1 MALELEDTAAPAEAA
16 LPGAS
21 GPPGLAETAAPAPVS
36 ASPMAFTATA
46 VGPVR
51 GSQAP
56 RLPGESLAPG
66 RQLAHFRIERMLGAG
81 GMGEVYL
88 ATDLALDRPVAL
100 KVLAQGT
107 ATAARRERLIR
118 EARAQAR
125 IQHPNVCHIYYI
137 GEAEGLLFFAMELVN
152 GRTFSERLAT
162 GPLEPEVALELVR
175 KAALGLREATR
186 CGFTHRDV
194 KPSNLMIDQHGEVK
208 VMDFG
213 LVAGSL
219 DGEEGGRTVEQTSLA
234 GTPLYMAPEQARGDA
249 IDFRADIYALGAT
262 LYHLV
267 AGKPPFHGDSAAEL
281 MQLHADAERPSLART
296 DLSSRA
302 LAPVQALC
310 AKMMAPEPARRHGSY
325 DELVREIELLSSVHS
340 RPAGATVRCV
350 AASIDLLLLIPALMA
365 LVTLVELVAPGWQ
378 LNDMVA
384 VSAMFGALRIG
395 IVPWLG
401 RSPGQSLF
409 ELEVV
414 STRDGKWPGRRQ
426 MLRRELLLFAPP
438 LAAALVGLVAAA
450 GVRWLR
456 HVDDAAVGLAYF
468 GLVAHLYFASVRRA
482 RRRTFW
488 DRHSDTLVRYR
499 TR

>member
-1 MALELEDTAAPAEAA
+1 MALELEDTAAPADGQAPA
-16 LPGAS
+16 AS
-21 GPPGLAETAAPAPVS
+21 GPAARARTS
-36 ASPMAFTATA
+36 SSPMAFTETA
-46 VGPVR
+46 VGPVPA
-51 GSQAP
+51 SVAP

-66 RQLAHFRIERMLGAG
+66 RQLAHFRIERLLGAG

-100 KVLAQGT
+100 KVLAQGSSS
-107 ATAARRERLIR
+107 AARRERLIR

-125 IQHPNVCHIYYI
+125 ILHPNVCHIYYI
-137 GEAEGLLFFAMELVN
+137 GESDGLLFFAMELVT
-152 GRTFSERLAT
+152 GKTFSERLAA
-162 GPLEPEVALELVR
+162 GPLEPDVALELVR

-219 DGEEGGRTVEQTSLA
+219 DGDESGRSVEQTSLA

-281 MQLHADAERPSLART
+281 MQLHADAERPLLARA
-296 DLSSRA
+296 DLSARA

-310 AKMMAPEPARRHGSY
+310 AKMMAPDPALRHGSY

-350 AASIDLLLLIPALMA
+350 AASLDLLLLIPALMA
-365 LVTLVELVAPGWQ
+365 LMALATLVAPSWRSSD
-378 LNDMVA
+378 LLAISV
-384 VSAMFGALRIG
+384 MFGALRIG

-414 STRDGKWPGRRQ
+414 STRDGRWPSRRQ
-426 MLRRELLLFAPP
+426 MLRRTLLLFSLP
-438 LAAALVGLVAAA
+438 LAASLVEVAATA

-456 HVDDAAVGLAYF
+456 HVDEAALALAYVGL
-468 GLVAHLYFASVRRA
+468 VVHVYFASVRRA

-499 TR
+499 IR